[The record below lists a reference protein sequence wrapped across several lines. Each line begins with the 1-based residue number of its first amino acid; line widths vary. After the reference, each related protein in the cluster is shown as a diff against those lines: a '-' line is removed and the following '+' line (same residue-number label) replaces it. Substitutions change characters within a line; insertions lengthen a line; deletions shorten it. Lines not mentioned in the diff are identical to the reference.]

1 LIEYRPETRQLTLSE
16 YLSILQRRKWV
27 ILEVTI
33 AVAVVAVVLSLQQSK
48 LYRASAEML
57 ISRQDLGFVLTGN
70 TNPQNFVPPER
81 SAETQARL
89 ARVPN
94 VIERAAA
101 NVGIRGLSTS
111 ELLDKSSVSPRA
123 NADLLVFTVED
134 NDPNL
139 AARLATAYARGF
151 ASYKLALDTG
161 ALRRARGELEQR
173 LDELRQEGDRDSALF
188 RSLAADAQELR
199 TLELLQQRNTVVK
212 GADRGA
218 QVAPRPVRNGAVGV
232 FVGLVLGLG
241 AAFLWEALDKRVRSE
256 EELEA
261 RLGLPLLSRLPEPT
275 GRLRQDRRLAM
286 LADPNDYHAEAVRR
300 LRTNIEFANLERH
313 AQTIMVTSA
322 VQREGK
328 STTVGNLAVAFARA
342 GRHVVLVDL
351 DLRQPTVHEFFDL
364 RGAVG
369 VTDVALGRASLDN
382 ALATITLPASKRPGN
397 GSRPTPTG
405 GRLAVLPA
413 GSLPA
418 NAGEFVG
425 TAALEHVLADL
436 RQAFDLVLIDAPPMC
451 VVGDAMTLSAKVDA
465 MIVVTRL
472 GTVNNSTIDD
482 LARELHA
489 SPAPKLGFVLTG
501 IDARHAYG
509 HGAYDY
515 YGQKAAEVDAE
526 AAPEAPA
533 VRQVKTERTGRST
546 ATRWSPS
553 LEERSPGTSPPDA
566 KRPSRPRRPRP
577 SRD

>member
-1 LIEYRPETRQLTLSE
+1 MSEYRPEIRQLTL
-16 YLSILQRRKWV
+16 YDYVAILQRRKWV
-27 ILEVTI
+27 IGEVTI
-33 AVAVVAVVLSLQQSK
+33 AVAVLAVLLSLQQTNV
-48 LYRASAEML
+48 YRATAEML
-57 ISRQDLGFVLTGN
+57 ISRQDLGFVLTGT
-70 TNPQNFVPPER
+70 TNPQSLVPPER

-89 ARVPN
+89 ARVPS
-94 VIERAAA
+94 VIERAAE
-101 NVGIRGLSTS
+101 NVGLRGLSTKA
-111 ELLDKSSVSPRA
+111 LLAKSSVTPRA
-123 NADLLVFTVED
+123 NADLLIFTVED
-134 NDPNL
+134 NDADL
-139 AARLATAYARGF
+139 AARLATAYARAF
-151 ASYKLALDTG
+151 AGYKLALDTN
-161 ALRRARGELEQR
+161 ALRRARRELEQR
-173 LDELRQEGDRDSALF
+173 QAELSQQGDRDSALY

-199 TLELLQQRNTVVK
+199 TLELLQQGNTVVK
-212 GADRGA
+212 TADRGT
-218 QVAPRPVRNGAVGV
+218 QVAPRPVRNGILGVLVG
-232 FVGLVLGLG
+232 FVLGLG

-256 EELEA
+256 EELEG
-261 RLGLPLLSRLPEPT
+261 RLGLPLLSRLPEPP

-286 LADPNDYHAEAVRR
+286 LADPNDYHAEMVRR
-300 LRTNIEFANLERH
+300 LRTNIEFANLDRH

-369 VTDVALGRASLDN
+369 ITDVALGRASLDN

-413 GSLPA
+413 GALPA

-436 RQAFDLVLIDAPPMC
+436 RQGFDLVLIDAPPMC

-472 GTVNNSTIDD
+472 GSVNKSTIDD

-509 HGAYDY
+509 HDAYDY
-515 YGQKAAEVDAE
+515 YGQKAAEQDGE
-526 AAPEAPA
+526 EAPEISGARP
-533 VRQVKTERTGRST
+533 VTTERAARGTT
-546 ATRWSPS
+546 TRWSPS
-553 LEERSPGTSPPDA
+553 LDESSPGTRPGT
-566 KRPSRPRRPRP
+566 KRPPRSRRPRT